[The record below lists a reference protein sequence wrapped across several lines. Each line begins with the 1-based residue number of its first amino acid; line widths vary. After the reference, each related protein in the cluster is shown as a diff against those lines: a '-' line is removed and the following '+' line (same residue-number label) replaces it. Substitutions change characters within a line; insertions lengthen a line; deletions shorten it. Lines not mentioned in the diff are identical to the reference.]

1 MASPH
6 FVNKSWPLLQDP
18 GLAFA
23 RFYYYYF
30 FVFLLFISDECHMFD
45 EMLVWGLTLEF
56 SSQIVGLFS
65 FA

>member
-18 GLAFA
+18 RFAFA
-23 RFYYYYF
+23 RFVY
-30 FVFLLFISDECHMFD
+30 FVFLLFISDERHMFD
-45 EMLVWGLTLEF
+45 EMLGWGLTLEF
-56 SSQIVGLFS
+56 SSEIVGLFS